1 MIIYIQDQCKNILVY
16 RFRKRNECN
25 MLILDFFSIR
35 FMFHSLEK
43 TVSVQLNR

>member
-1 MIIYIQDQCKNILVY
+1 MIYIYRTNARTSWFTGSEKKDQ
-16 RFRKRNECN
+16 CN